1 MIVAWHLGVQDGL
14 WVFLYSS
21 SVVNEHSDVVS
32 RNCVSDWT
40 EQIDSRSAVTQQ
52 LRISSKRNLAF

>member
-21 SVVNEHSDVVS
+21 SVVNEHLDVVS
-32 RNCVSDWT
+32 RQLC
-40 EQIDSRSAVTQQ
+40 EQLDGAD
-52 LRISSKRNLAF
+52 